1 MRGLRLT
8 LGTVLIIMVSAFA
21 AAQERSSLL
30 LDTGWKFIREDIP
43 GAHQPD
49 FDDSSWEEVTVPH
62 DWAIRGPFIEDGD
75 GNTGKLPWKG
85 VGWYRRSFTLPDATQ
100 GSRIYLVCDGIMAF
114 PEIYINGEF
123 AGGWDYG
130 YNSFFLDITELT
142 ETSGINNTIAVKAD
156 TRKHESRWYPGAGIY
171 RKMEIIV
178 TAPVHAAIWG
188 VHVTT
193 PIIKPNYADIRIA
206 TTVINASGEDETIKV
221 VQLIK
226 EGEKIL
232 VSGESTDK
240 FSEGIR
246 RDIELTLTLTDP
258 IRWDTDDPHLYT
270 LVTEIYRK
278 DKLCD
283 VVCTRFGV
291 REIRFTSNDGFWL
304 NNRRVMLRGVNLHHD
319 LGPLGAAFNN
329 SAMKRQLEIMKSM
342 GCNAI
347 RTSHNTPAP
356 ELADMCDSMGLL
368 LFSEVFDKWD
378 ARAGITDS
386 TDFAYFAQRNIRN
399 FIVRDRNH
407 PSIFIWSVGNEIPDV
422 QWNID
427 NGFSRLQ
434 TMVNYV
440 RKYDNTRP
448 VTLVCDSYESARL
461 RHFDYYDVHAWN
473 YGRRYTLARQIE
485 PEKSVIISESAST
498 LSTRGFYELPLP
510 KEKTDFTR
518 SLQVSSYDL
527 NAPEWAEL
535 ADDDFM
541 WQQEESYIA
550 GEFVWTGFDYIG
562 EPTPYNNQWVRENGM
577 SDREASRSSYF
588 GIVDLTGI
596 PKDRYWLYKSY
607 WNKKEATVHILP
619 HWNWEGHEGE
629 TVPVFVYTSG
639 DCAELFVNGQSQGT
653 RCKDPKSEN
662 SVERFRLMWDDI
674 IYSPGELR
682 AVAYKKGQPAGET
695 VVITAGSPY
704 ALRLTPEKTSIM
716 GDGDDLSFIL
726 VEAIDR
732 EGNVAPLAMNMVNIK
747 VTGAASLVAVGN
759 GNPQSFHS
767 FGSDSV
773 PLFYG
778 KAMIIAGKTRHQGK
792 TIVEVTSDLLK
803 GDRTTI
809 IVE

>member
-1 MRGLRLT
+1 MIRLRIIRLT
-8 LGTVLIIMVSAFA
+8 ILLIMASPYAG
-21 AAQERSSLL
+21 AQERSSLL
-30 LDTGWKFIREDIP
+30 LDNGWKFTNEDVT
-43 GAHQPD
+43 GSHRPD
-49 FDDSSWEEVTVPH
+49 FDDSSWKEVTVPH

-85 VGWYRRSFTLPDATQ
+85 VGWYRRSFSVPDVMPEN
-100 GSRIYLVCDGIMAF
+100 RIYLVCDGIMAF

-123 AGGWDYG
+123 AGRWDYG
-130 YNSFFLDITELT
+130 YNSFFLDITKLVKK
-142 ETSGINNTIAVKAD
+142 SGNNTIAVKAD

-178 TAPVHAAIWG
+178 TAPVHTAIWG
-188 VHVTT
+188 VHVST
-193 PIIKPNYADIRIA
+193 PVIKPHYADIRIA
-206 TTVINASGEDETIKV
+206 TSVINGSGEDETVKV
-221 VQLIK
+221 RQLIK
-226 EGEKIL
+226 EGDKTI
-232 VSGESTDK
+232 VSGESEAELA
-240 FSEGIR
+240 EGIR
-246 RDIELTLTLTDP
+246 KDIELTLTLTDP
-258 IRWDTDDPHLYT
+258 IRWDTEDPHLYT
-270 LVTEIYRK
+270 LVTEIYRAG
-278 DKLCD
+278 KLCD
-283 VVCTRFGV
+283 IVTTRFGV
-291 REIRFTSNDGFWL
+291 REIRFTPNDGFWL

-319 LGPLGAAFNN
+319 LGPLGAAFNR

-386 TDFAYFAQRNIRN
+386 TDFENFASRNIRN
-399 FIVRDRNH
+399 FIMRDRNH
-407 PSIFIWSVGNEIPDV
+407 PSIFIWSVGNEIPDA

-440 RKYDNTRP
+440 RKFDTSRP

-473 YGRRYTLARQIE
+473 YGRRYSLARQIE
-485 PEKSVIISESAST
+485 PEKPVIISESAST

-510 KEKTDFTR
+510 KDKTDFTL

-541 WQQEESYIA
+541 WQQEEAYIA
-550 GEFVWTGFDYIG
+550 GEFVWTGFDYLG
-562 EPTPYNNQWVRENGM
+562 EPTPYNNQWVKENGM

-607 WNKKEATVHILP
+607 WNSSEETVHILP
-619 HWNWEGHEGE
+619 HWNWEGHKGE
-629 TVPVFVYTSG
+629 NVPIFVYTSG
-639 DCAELFVNGQSQGT
+639 DCAELFVNGQSQGMK
-653 RCKDPKSEN
+653 CKVPKSDN
-662 SVERFRLMWDDI
+662 SVERFRLMWDDVV
-674 IYSPGELR
+674 YSPGELR
-682 AVAYKKGQPAGET
+682 AVAYKRGEPTGET
-695 VVITAGSPY
+695 VVKTAGSPY
-704 ALRLTPEKTSIM
+704 ALRLTPEKYSIK
-716 GDGDDLSFIL
+716 GDGDDLSYIL
-726 VEAIDR
+726 VESVDR
-732 EGNVAPLAMNMVNIK
+732 EGNLAPLAMNMVNIK

-767 FGSDSV
+767 FGSDNI

-778 KAMIIAGKTRHQGK
+778 KAMIITGKTRRQGK
-792 TIVEVTSDLLK
+792 TIVEVTSDSLK
-803 GDRTTI
+803 GDSTTI
-809 IVE
+809 IVQ